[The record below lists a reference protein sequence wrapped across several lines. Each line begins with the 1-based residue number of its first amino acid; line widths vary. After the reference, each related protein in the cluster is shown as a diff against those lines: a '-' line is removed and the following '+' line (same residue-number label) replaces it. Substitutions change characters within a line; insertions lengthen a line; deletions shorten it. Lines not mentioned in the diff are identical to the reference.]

1 MDYNKIQPIIE
12 AYTCIQTEGSRAGYP
27 HFLVRTTGCTHRC
40 WFGDGG
46 WCDSWYSS
54 ITPEKGSWSLQAI
67 KELFESRPDINHLM
81 ISGGSPTMHPA
92 LVDELV
98 TMFNEMHSSPLH
110 FSSNGIKTLT
120 NNQTGVILS
129 GNGFITIE
137 TEGSHF
143 VKTKYPIDLI
153 SLSPKFENSIPKLG
167 VQLPNSDKVVDEKM
181 IKQHNKFRLNHEVIE
196 DTLNYHTDYHFKPV
210 VDRNDPYIWD
220 DIENFRNKHNIPK
233 SKTWVMPAGDTR
245 EAIIPNYKYVL
256 EECASR
262 GYNFTGRAHIIGFDS
277 ERGV

>member
-1 MDYNKIQPIIE
+1 MENKLDYNKIQPIIE
-12 AYTCIQTEGSRAGYP
+12 GYVCIQTEGSRAGYP

-54 ITPEKGSWSLQAI
+54 ITPEKGTWSLQAI

-81 ISGGSPTMHPA
+81 ISGGSPTMHPE

-98 TMFNEMHSSPLH
+98 IMFKELHGATFGDMEMVMDESAS
-110 FSSNGIKTLT
+110 
-120 NNQTGVILS
+120 
-129 GNGFITIE
+129 FITIE

-167 VQLPNSDKVVDEKM
+167 VKLPNSDKVVNEKM
-181 IKQHNKFRLNHEVIE
+181 IKQHNKFRLNHVAIE
-196 DTLNYHTDYHFKPV
+196 DMLNYHTNYHFKPV
-210 VDRNDPYIWD
+210 VDRNDIYVWD
-220 DIENFRNKHNIPK
+220 DIEEFRHKHNIPK
-233 SKTWVMPAGDTR
+233 NKTWVMPGGDTR
-245 EAIIPNYKYVL
+245 EALIPNYSYVMD
-256 EECASR
+256 ECAKR
-262 GYNFTGRAHIIGFDS
+262 GYNFTGRAHIISFDDL
-277 ERGV
+277 RGV